1 MKEIWQIELNKIDNE
16 TNHYMYLKDNGAIT
30 DDPSTAL
37 QFDTFEECEKYRKQK
52 DYGNVF
58 HTQKMMVNNFGA
70 EEMKKC

>member
-1 MKEIWQIELNKIDNE
+1 MKEIYQIELNKVDAE

-70 EEMKKC
+70 EE